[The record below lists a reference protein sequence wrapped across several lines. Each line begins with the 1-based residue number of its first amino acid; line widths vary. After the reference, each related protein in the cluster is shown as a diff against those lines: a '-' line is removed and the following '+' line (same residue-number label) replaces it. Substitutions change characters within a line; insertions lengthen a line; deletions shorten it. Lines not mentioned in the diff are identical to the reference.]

1 MMRQD
6 RRNLLERNILVFSNK
21 LQSEQILEVL
31 IAKQILNADNGD
43 VINSCRTER
52 DKRKEIVKAVQRRG
66 DVAFDAFYDALRD
79 TGHHELAAVLEPL
92 ARTIDFITPR
102 DLECPMSPASHRRSR
117 ALSPSTFSSPTRV
130 HRDSVSSV
138 SSFTSTYQDVY
149 TRARSTSRSSR
160 PLHTSDRQNYVSPS
174 NSFQS
179 QPSSANSSFT
189 GCSSLGY
196 SSSRT
201 RSYSKASAHSQY
213 IFHEEDMNYVD
224 APTIHRVF
232 DEKTMYRNFSTPRGL
247 CLIINN
253 EHFEQMPTRNGTKAD
268 KDNISNLFRCM
279 GYIVHCKDNLTGRAM
294 MLTIRDFA
302 KNETHGDSAILVIL
316 SHGEENVIIGVDD
329 VSVNVHEIYDL
340 LNAANAPRLANKPK
354 LVFVQACRG
363 ERRDNGFP
371 VLDSVDGVPALIR
384 PRGWD
389 KGDGP
394 LFNFLGCVR
403 PQAQQVWR
411 KKPSQADIL
420 IAYATTAQYV
430 SWRNSARGSWFIQAV
445 CEVFSLHAKDMDVV
459 ELLTEVNKKVAC
471 GFQTSQGANIL
482 KQMPELTS
490 RLLKKF
496 YFWPEDRNRSSAV

>member
-6 RRNLLERNILVFSNK
+6 KRSLLDSLLVYSSK
-21 LQSEQILEVL
+21 LQVEQILEVL
-31 IAKQILNADNGD
+31 IAKQVFNADNGD

-52 DKRKEIVKAVQRRG
+52 DKRREIVKAVQRRG

-79 TGHHELAAVLEPL
+79 TGHDDLADILAPL
-92 ARTIDFITPR
+92 ARIIDTKNAPAYN
-102 DLECPMSPASHRRSR
+102 ECPMSPAMHRRSR
-117 ALSPSTFSSPTRV
+117 ALSPCRFTTPTRV
-130 HRDSVSSV
+130 HRDSISSV
-138 SSFTSTYQDVY
+138 SSFTSTYQDVFS
-149 TRARSTSRSSR
+149 RARSTSRSSR
-160 PLHTSDRQNYVSPS
+160 ALHTSDRHNYASPVSS
-174 NSFQS
+174 VSS

-196 SSSRT
+196 SSSRN
-201 RSYSKASAHSQY
+201 RSFSKTSAHSQY

-224 APTIHRVF
+224 APTIHRIF
-232 DEKTMYRNFSTPRGL
+232 DEKTMYRNFSSPRGL

-253 EHFEQMPTRNGTKAD
+253 EVFEQMPTRNGTKAD
-268 KDNISNLFRCM
+268 KDNVANLFRCM
-279 GYIVHCKDNLTGRAM
+279 GYTVICKDNLSGRGM
-294 MLTIRDFA
+294 IMTIRDFA
-302 KNETHGDSAILVIL
+302 KHEAHGDSAILVIL
-316 SHGEENVIIGVDD
+316 SHGEDNVIIGVDD
-329 VSVNVHEIYDL
+329 VPVNVHELYDL

-363 ERRDNGFP
+363 DRRDNGYP

-384 PRGWD
+384 RGWD
-389 KGDGP
+389 NRDGP

-403 PQAQQVWR
+403 PQVQQVWR
-411 KKPSQADIL
+411 KKPSQADML

-445 CEVFSLHAKDMDVV
+445 CEVFSLHAKDMDIV

-471 GFQTSQGANIL
+471 GFQTSQSGNIH

-496 YFWPEDRNRSSAV
+496 YFWPEERGRNSAV

>member
-6 RRNLLERNILVFSNK
+6 RRSLLERNIMMFSSHLK
-21 LQSEQILEVL
+21 VDEILEVL
-31 IAKQILNADNGD
+31 IAKQVLNSDNGD
-43 VINSCRTER
+43 MINSCGTVRE
-52 DKRKEIVKAVQRRG
+52 KRREIVKAVQRRG
-66 DVAFDAFYDALRD
+66 DVAFDAFYDALRS
-79 TGHHELAAVLEPL
+79 TGHEGLAEVLEPL
-92 ARTIDFITPR
+92 ARSVDSNAVEF
-102 DLECPMSPASHRRSR
+102 ECPMSPASHRRSR
-117 ALSPSTFSSPTRV
+117 ALSPAGYTSPTRV

-138 SSFTSTYQDVY
+138 SSFTSYQDIY
-149 TRARSTSRSSR
+149 SRARSRSRSR
-160 PLHTSDRQNYVSPS
+160 ALHSSDRHNYSSPPV
-174 NSFQS
+174 NAFPS

-196 SSSRT
+196 SSSRN
-201 RSYSKASAHSQY
+201 RSFSKASGPTQY
-213 IFHEEDMNYVD
+213 IFHEEDMNFVD
-224 APTIHRVF
+224 APTISRVF
-232 DEKTMYRNFSTPRGL
+232 DEKTMYRNFSSPRGM

-268 KDNISNLFRCM
+268 KDNLTNLFRCM
-279 GYIVHCKDNLTGRAM
+279 GYTVICKDNLTGRGM
-294 MLTIRDFA
+294 LLTIRDFA
-302 KNETHGDSAILVIL
+302 KHESHGDSAILVIL

-329 VSVNVHEIYDL
+329 IPISTHEIYDL

-354 LVFVQACRG
+354 IVFVQACRG

-371 VLDSVDGVPALIR
+371 VLDSVDGVPAFLR
-384 PRGWD
+384 RGWD
-389 KGDGP
+389 NRDGP

-403 PQAQQVWR
+403 PQVQQVWR

-445 CEVFSLHAKDMDVV
+445 CEVFSTHAKDMDVV

-471 GFQTSQGANIL
+471 GFQTSQGSNIL
-482 KQMPELTS
+482 KQMPEMTS

-496 YFWPEDRNRSSAV
+496 YFWPEARNSAV

>member
-1 MMRQD
+1 MRPD
-6 RRNLLERNILVFSNK
+6 RRSLLERNILEFSSK
-21 LQSEQILEVL
+21 LQADLILDVL
-31 IAKQILNADNGD
+31 IAKQVLNSDNGD

-79 TGHHELAAVLEPL
+79 TGHNDLADVLMPLSRPINCAVNPV
-92 ARTIDFITPR
+92 PM
-102 DLECPMSPASHRRSR
+102 ECPMSPSSHRRSR
-117 ALSPSTFSSPTRV
+117 ALSPPRYASPTRV
-130 HRDSVSSV
+130 HRDSISSV

-149 TRARSTSRSSR
+149 SRARSSSRSSR
-160 PLHTSDRQNYVSPS
+160 PLQSSDRHNYMSAAT
-174 NSFQS
+174 SFPS

-189 GCSSLGY
+189 GCASLGY
-196 SSSRT
+196 SSSRN
-201 RSYSKASAHSQY
+201 RSFSKTSAQSQY

-232 DEKTMYRNFSTPRGL
+232 DEKTMYRNFSSPRGL

-268 KDNISNLFRCM
+268 KDNITNLFRCM
-279 GYIVHCKDNLTGRAM
+279 GYTVICKDNLTGRE
-294 MLTIRDFA
+294 MLSTIRSFGRNDM
-302 KNETHGDSAILVIL
+302 HGDSAILVIL

-371 VLDSVDGVPALIR
+371 VLDSVDGVPSLIR
-384 PRGWD
+384 RGWD
-389 KGDGP
+389 NRDGP

-403 PQAQQVWR
+403 PQVQQVWR
-411 KKPSQADIL
+411 KKPSQADML

-471 GFQTSQGANIL
+471 GFQTSQGSNIL

-496 YFWPEDRNRSSAV
+496 YFWPEDRSRNSAV

>member
-6 RRNLLERNILVFSNK
+6 RRSLLERNIHIFSAK
-21 LQSEQILEVL
+21 LQVEQILDVL
-31 IAKQILNADNGD
+31 IAKQVFNADNGD

-79 TGHHELAAVLEPL
+79 TGHDDLAAVLKPL
-92 ARTIDFITPR
+92 ARALESQPLHAQF
-102 DLECPMSPASHRRSR
+102 ECPMSPSMHRRSR
-117 ALSPSTFSSPTRV
+117 ALSPSIYTSPTRV
-130 HRDSVSSV
+130 HRDSISSI
-138 SSFTSTYQDVY
+138 SSYTSTYQDVY
-149 TRARSTSRSSR
+149 SRARSSSRSSR
-160 PLHTSDRQNYVSPS
+160 PLHTSDRHNYTSPV
-174 NSFQS
+174 NSVPS

-196 SSSRT
+196 SSSRN
-201 RSYSKASAHSQY
+201 RSFSKASAQSQY
-213 IFHEEDMNYVD
+213 IFHDDDMNYVD
-224 APTIHRVF
+224 APTIQRIF
-232 DEKTMYRNFSTPRGL
+232 NEKTMYRNFSSPRGL

-253 EHFEQMPTRNGTKAD
+253 EYFEQMPTRNGTKAD
-268 KDNISNLFRCM
+268 KDNVANLFRCM
-279 GYIVHCKDNLTGRAM
+279 GYTVICKDNLSGRGM
-294 MLTIRDFA
+294 IMTIRDFA
-302 KNETHGDSAILVIL
+302 RNEMHGDSAILVIL
-316 SHGEENVIIGVDD
+316 SHGEDNVIIGVDD
-329 VSVNVHEIYDL
+329 VPVNVHELYDL

-363 ERRDNGFP
+363 DRRDNGFP

-384 PRGWD
+384 RGWD
-389 KGDGP
+389 NRDGP

-403 PQAQQVWR
+403 PQVQQVWR
-411 KKPSQADIL
+411 KKPSQADML

-445 CEVFSLHAKDMDVV
+445 CEVFSLHAKDMDIV
-459 ELLTEVNKKVAC
+459 ELLTKVNEKVAT

-482 KQMPELTS
+482 KQMPEMTS

-496 YFWPEDRNRSSAV
+496 YFWPEERGRNSAV

>member
-6 RRNLLERNILVFSNK
+6 RRSLLERNIHNFSAK
-21 LQSEQILEVL
+21 LQVEQILDVL
-31 IAKQILNADNGD
+31 IAKQVFNADNGD

-79 TGHHELAAVLEPL
+79 TGHNDLADVLKPL
-92 ARTIDFITPR
+92 ARPLDTHPIPAQ
-102 DLECPMSPASHRRSR
+102 CPMSPSLQRRSR
-117 ALSPSTFSSPTRV
+117 ALSPSIYTSPTRV
-130 HRDSVSSV
+130 HRDSISSI
-138 SSFTSTYQDVY
+138 SSFTSTYQDIY
-149 TRARSTSRSSR
+149 SRARSSSRSSR
-160 PLHTSDRQNYVSPS
+160 PLQTSDRLNYTSPV
-174 NSFQS
+174 NSAPS

-196 SSSRT
+196 SSGRN
-201 RSYSKASAHSQY
+201 RAQPQY
-213 IFHEEDMNYVD
+213 IFHEDDMNYVD
-224 APTIHRVF
+224 APTIHRIF

-253 EHFEQMPTRNGTKAD
+253 EHFDQMPRRNGTNAD
-268 KDNISNLFRCM
+268 KDNVANLFGCM
-279 GYIVHCKDNLTGRAM
+279 GYTIICEENLKGRDM
-294 MLTIRDFA
+294 INKIRNFA
-302 KNETHGDSAILVIL
+302 RNEVHGDSAILVIL

-329 VSVNVHEIYDL
+329 VPVNVHDLYDL

-371 VLDSVDGVPALIR
+371 VLDSVDGVSAALR
-384 PRGWD
+384 RGWVNH
-389 KGDGP
+389 DGP

-403 PQAQQVWR
+403 PQVQQVWR
-411 KKPSQADIL
+411 KKPSQADML

-459 ELLTEVNKKVAC
+459 ELLTEVNKKVAT

-482 KQMPELTS
+482 KQMPEMTS

-496 YFWPEDRNRSSAV
+496 YFWPEERGRNSAV